1 MDHAMPLPV
10 AKAQLEQAMR
20 DYQTAYDAAM
30 GCDRIGDRLA
40 VSQILTSLKYIERAG
55 LTDGGRRSLR
65 TAIEACRTM
74 LGVDDA

>member
-20 DYQTAYDAAM
+20 DYQVAYDAAL

-74 LGVDDA
+74 LGVEE